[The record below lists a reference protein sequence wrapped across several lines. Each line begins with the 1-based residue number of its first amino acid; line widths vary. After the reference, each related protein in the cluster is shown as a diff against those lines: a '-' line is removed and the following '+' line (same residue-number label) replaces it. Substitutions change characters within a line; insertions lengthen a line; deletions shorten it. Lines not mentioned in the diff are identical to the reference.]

1 MTTAV
6 MPSSCRFIALL
17 VVQTSRDASLTFTV
31 CVTYLSFPLYFS
43 PGGDTGSQNGGEDVT
58 SRQHDR
64 GRGHGPPRTPV

>member
-1 MTTAV
+1 
-6 MPSSCRFIALL
+6 MPLHSA
-17 VVQTSRDASLTFTV
+17 TSGSNFSGRLFNFTV